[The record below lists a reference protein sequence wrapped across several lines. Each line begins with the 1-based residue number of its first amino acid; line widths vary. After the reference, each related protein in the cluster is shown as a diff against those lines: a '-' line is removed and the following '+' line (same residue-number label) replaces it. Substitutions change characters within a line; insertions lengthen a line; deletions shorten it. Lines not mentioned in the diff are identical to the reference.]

1 MSTSGVISTN
11 KKYGSHFWVKWA
23 ISGSQSIA
31 DNKTTIS
38 WSCGLTPGEQYYS
51 NAIKMSEVTIA
62 GVKVYVGG
70 TYSNIKDYKDRTF
83 ASGTLELRHNP
94 DGTKSFTVEAFS
106 GWLYGNGD
114 YTAAATSFT
123 LPTIPRA
130 STVSAPSTGTLGMA
144 LKIAIG
150 RKSTSFADKLY
161 YRIGSNSEEQITAYD
176 GKTSYD
182 WTPPVELASN
192 APNSTQLV
200 VTIIAKTYNGSTYVG
215 RSECAVTLAIP
226 ASEVPSLTMAVSDGE
241 NVKPNYGGYFVQ
253 LRSKIAVTITGTGVR
268 GSTIKSYSIKVGSAA
283 GLGNIYAA
291 SASSG
296 TTDFLPISG
305 TVWVTCTVTDSRG
318 RTASKSVDYKVV
330 PYSTPTIAAISATR
344 CAQDGTVDRMGA
356 YAKITFS
363 ATITKLYGNNTAA
376 YKVQYRAYGTTDAWT
391 EVATPAAGD
400 YTPQNITTVFPVD
413 TAKRYTVRVVATDAF
428 VSSYSSLRDIPAAFV
443 LIDFAKWLLSVGIGR
458 LCDKS
463 NALQIGLDAY
473 FDKLVDARKLYMRG
487 DDQEKTIFFQN
498 SEEAGNKHNVQIFG
512 GNGASPTAIGL
523 YDAQNGYSVAKYNDA
538 EKKLYLGLGN
548 VAVVIGQPSLTDA
561 QKEQMKALMDA
572 YVATATSSNIW
583 KYVGEHTRNDYAAS
597 ITTKADGLI
606 KSNCETFAQN
616 IWMGRSVDDYKK
628 STYSSNVTKSFNW
641 GYFFEFLYRGAY
653 NLKYAADASNPSRVL
668 WPGFTRV
675 NSGDYIGSY
684 SYNSH
689 YDASVS
695 DPQKQSPE
703 SWMVAGDMAYE
714 LMLMGCEISAHE
726 MQVGDMLFFR
736 AASLQDGVADAFQ
749 HQQFRN
755 ISHVG
760 LCYGF
765 DTAGRPI
772 VCECTNG
779 WNDPIM
785 ITGIGDDCE
794 ALLPTGH
801 SDNRWV
807 WTRARAAALGRRLV
821 MVARHPAAFGRD
833 SNVPSKITVI

>member
-1 MSTSGVISTN
+1 M
-11 KKYGSHFWVKWA
+11 
-23 ISGSQSIA
+23 
-31 DNKTTIS
+31 
-38 WSCGLTPGEQYYS
+38 
-51 NAIKMSEVTIA
+51 
-62 GVKVYVGG
+62 
-70 TYSNIKDYKDRTF
+70 
-83 ASGTLELRHNP
+83 
-94 DGTKSFTVEAFS
+94 
-106 GWLYGNGD
+106 
-114 YTAAATSFT
+114 
-123 LPTIPRA
+123 
-130 STVSAPSTGTLGMA
+130 
-144 LKIAIG
+144 
-150 RKSTSFADKLY
+150 
-161 YRIGSNSEEQITAYD
+161 
-176 GKTSYD
+176 
-182 WTPPVELASN
+182 
-192 APNSTQLV
+192 
-200 VTIIAKTYNGSTYVG
+200 
-215 RSECAVTLAIP
+215 
-226 ASEVPSLTMAVSDGE
+226 
-241 NVKPNYGGYFVQ
+241 
-253 LRSKIAVTITGTGVR
+253 
-268 GSTIKSYSIKVGSAA
+268 
-283 GLGNIYAA
+283 
-291 SASSG
+291 
-296 TTDFLPISG
+296 
-305 TVWVTCTVTDSRG
+305 
-318 RTASKSVDYKVV
+318 
-330 PYSTPTIAAISATR
+330 
-344 CAQDGTVDRMGA
+344 
-356 YAKITFS
+356 
-363 ATITKLYGNNTAA
+363 
-376 YKVQYRAYGTTDAWT
+376 
-391 EVATPAAGD
+391 
-400 YTPQNITTVFPVD
+400 
-413 TAKRYTVRVVATDAF
+413 
-428 VSSYSSLRDIPAAFV
+428 
-443 LIDFAKWLLSVGIGR
+443 GIGR

>member
-1 MSTSGVISTN
+1 MSVYQNLSLEQVG
-11 KKYGSHFWVKWA
+11 
-23 ISGSQSIA
+23 QSIA
-31 DNKTTIS
+31 NNTSKVRIKWTSQQTGTSYNDAPGDKAYYYITI
-38 WSCGLTPGEQYYS
+38 
-51 NAIKMSEVTIA
+51 N
-62 GVKVYVGG
+62 GG
-70 TYSNIKDYKDRTF
+70 TET
-83 ASGTLELRHNP
+83 EH
-94 DGTKSFTVEAFS
+94 TVA
-106 GWLYGNGD
+106 
-114 YTAAATSFT
+114 FT
-123 LPTIPRA
+123 LPQNTTKTILDTTLTVSHKADGTGSIKVRTWMDTEISAGVIEQTKTLTLDTIPRA
-130 STVSAPSTGTLGMA
+130 SAVSAPSTGTLGTA
-144 LKIAIG
+144 LKITID
-150 RKSTSFADKLY
+150 RKSANFNDKLY
-161 YRIGSNSEEQITAYD
+161 YKIGSNSAVQIAEYD
-176 GKTSYD
+176 GTAGTYS
-182 WTPPVELASN
+182 WTPPVSLATN
-192 APNSTQLV
+192 APNSTKLA
-200 VTIIAKTYNGSTYVG
+200 VTLIATTYNGTAYVG
-215 RSECAVTLAIP
+215 RSECTVTLAIP
-226 ASEVPSLTMAVSDGE
+226 SSVVPSLKVAVSDPT
-241 NVKPNYGGYFVQ
+241 NVKTNYGGYFVQ

-283 GLGNIYAA
+283 GSGNIYAE

-296 TTDFLPISG
+296 TTDFLPVSG

-318 RTASKSVDYKVV
+318 RTASKSIDYKVV
-330 PYSTPTIAAISATR
+330 PYRTPTIVAISATR
-344 CAQDGTVDRMGA
+344 CTQDGTVDRMGA
-356 YAKITFS
+356 YAKVTFS

-376 YKVQYRAYGTTDAWT
+376 YQVQYRKYGTTDAWT
-391 EVATPAAGD
+391 VVAAPASGD
-400 YTPQNITTVFPVD
+400 YEPKNIYIVFPAD
-413 TAKRYTVRVVATDAF
+413 KSKRYTVRVVATDAF
-428 VSSYSSLRDIPAAFV
+428 VSNYSSLRDIPAAFV
-443 LIDFAKWLLSVGIGR
+443 LLDFAKRLLSVGVGR

-463 NALQIGLDAY
+463 NALQIGIDTY

-487 DDQEKTIFFQN
+487 DDQEKTIFFQT

-523 YDAQNGYSVAKYNDA
+523 YDARNGYSVAKYNDA

-572 YVATATSSNIW
+572 YVATATSPNIW

-597 ITTKADGLI
+597 STTKADGLN
-606 KSNCETFAQN
+606 KSNCETFVQN
-616 IWMGRSVDDYKK
+616 IWMGRDVNDYKE
-628 STYSSNVTKSFNW
+628 STYTSSVTKAFNW

-689 YDASVS
+689 YDSSVS

-726 MQVGDMLFFR
+726 MQVGDMLFYR

-749 HQQFRN
+749 RQQFHN

-772 VCECTNG
+772 ICECTNG
-779 WNDPIM
+779 WNDPII
-785 ITGIGDDCE
+785 ITGLGDDCE

-807 WTRARAAALGRRLV
+807 WTRTRAAALGRRLV
-821 MVARHPAAFGRD
+821 MVARHPAAFGLG
-833 SNVPSKITVI
+833 SNVPSRITTI

>member
-241 NVKPNYGGYFVQ
+241 NVNPNYGGYFVQ

-428 VSSYSSLRDIPAAFV
+428 VSSYSSL
-443 LIDFAKWLLSVGIGR
+443 
-458 LCDKS
+458 
-463 NALQIGLDAY
+463 
-473 FDKLVDARKLYMRG
+473 
-487 DDQEKTIFFQN
+487 
-498 SEEAGNKHNVQIFG
+498 
-512 GNGASPTAIGL
+512 
-523 YDAQNGYSVAKYNDA
+523 
-538 EKKLYLGLGN
+538 
-548 VAVVIGQPSLTDA
+548 
-561 QKEQMKALMDA
+561 
-572 YVATATSSNIW
+572 
-583 KYVGEHTRNDYAAS
+583 
-597 ITTKADGLI
+597 
-606 KSNCETFAQN
+606 
-616 IWMGRSVDDYKK
+616 
-628 STYSSNVTKSFNW
+628 
-641 GYFFEFLYRGAY
+641 
-653 NLKYAADASNPSRVL
+653 
-668 WPGFTRV
+668 
-675 NSGDYIGSY
+675 
-684 SYNSH
+684 
-689 YDASVS
+689 
-695 DPQKQSPE
+695 
-703 SWMVAGDMAYE
+703 
-714 LMLMGCEISAHE
+714 
-726 MQVGDMLFFR
+726 
-736 AASLQDGVADAFQ
+736 
-749 HQQFRN
+749 
-755 ISHVG
+755 
-760 LCYGF
+760 
-765 DTAGRPI
+765 
-772 VCECTNG
+772 
-779 WNDPIM
+779 
-785 ITGIGDDCE
+785 
-794 ALLPTGH
+794 
-801 SDNRWV
+801 
-807 WTRARAAALGRRLV
+807 
-821 MVARHPAAFGRD
+821 
-833 SNVPSKITVI
+833 